1 MLSTS
6 SFLSYLLL
14 FLSWPTIVASMGGAR
29 LAELRKS
36 AVEVFQHGF
45 NNYMQHAFPEDEL
58 RPVSCTPLSRD
69 QTNPGNYDLN
79 DVLGNYSLTLLDSL
93 STLAILAGTPSDDK
107 TAEWALKEFQGGVEK
122 FVDYYGD
129 GRSGPSGRGIRA
141 RGFDLDSKVQVFE
154 TVIRGVGGLLSAHL
168 FAVGELPLP
177 GYEPVQPEQD
187 DADSNPLELSPI
199 PWPSGFRYDGQL
211 LRLALDMAERLL
223 PAFYTTTGL
232 PYPRVN
238 LRHGIP
244 FYINSPLHKVSPN
257 DPDSTQRH
265 PEKTDTCAAGAG
277 SLVLEFTVLS
287 RLTGDS
293 RFEHLAKRA
302 FWTVWKGK
310 SDIGLVGNAIDPE
323 RGDWVNF
330 DTGIGAGVDSFFE
343 YALKSHIL
351 LSGHDLPNVT
361 APEPMAG
368 RKWLD
373 PNLLHAEP
381 LTPEEHTAGAFLEAW
396 HQAHAAIKRHL
407 YNDAHHPYY
416 MTGHRTRGYPF
427 TAWIDSLAAFYPG
440 LLAMAGEVAEGEEAN
455 LLYTA
460 LWTRYGALPE
470 RWSVRER
477 QVDSGIGWWPGRPE
491 FIESTYY
498 LYRATGDPWYLH
510 VGEMVLA
517 DIKRLCRTTCGWSGL
532 QNVDT
537 GEKADRMQSFFLGET
552 TKYLYVLFDPEHPLN
567 KLDAAYV
574 FSTEAHPLIIP
585 RQRTPLPSQK
595 RSKKPQVNR
604 LVKGVK
610 AYYDENYT
618 NTCPVASRPPLTG
631 SAMAARADVFQA
643 ASFVNLHTIANPH
656 SGMELVPTFKGSND
670 TVLQYKENHT
680 FFPWTL
686 PPSMVPNNGTC
697 AALTFK
703 PTLVIEFPS
712 TNQQGSA
719 LNQLFASTA
728 AFKTLYGAK
737 ITSLNGLKVTFLK
750 EESFTRNYDH
760 TWRVTHVNHIALGKD
775 EIVHI
780 DGDILAGVTDPLFN
794 RVRYSPYVDLM
805 IVYGEPPSENTTAET
820 PLETVEVLLDEHGNE
835 IRLTEEQSSWL
846 DRDDDTP
853 KSLDPSYASM
863 LKNIV
868 RAVTSVFDPANTP
881 SPDGPSGTNRR
892 SLHIETYKAAL
903 PIGIGAVPLPDVRD
917 APLAP
922 STPPD
927 DATPPSQLHLP
938 WHTVYLAGQ
947 GCTTRLPD
955 AIPRNHHVIALR
967 RGGCSFSAKLANI
980 PAVTPTAHSLRLVV
994 VVSDPDEDGLADW
1007 DDGFVYGGHLD
1018 RQPWDAPHELVRP
1031 HLEDEQRTP
1040 GGMPRHRP
1048 LSMVMVRG
1056 GDAAWE
1062 QLGRARG
1069 VGIRRKYLIET
1080 QGRRV
1085 DNIVVL

>member
-1 MLSTS
+1 MLST
-6 SFLSYLLL
+6 LLL
-14 FLSWPTIVASMGGAR
+14 LSCLLLSLSWPTSVASMGTAR

-36 AVEVFQHGF
+36 TVEVFQHGF

-69 QTNPGNYDLN
+69 PSNPGNYDLN

-93 STLAILAGTPSDDK
+93 STLAILAGTPSDAK
-107 TAEWALKEFQGGVEK
+107 TAQWALSEFQDGVEK

-129 GRSGPSGRGIRA
+129 GRSGPSGQGMRA

-168 FAVGELPLP
+168 FAIGELPIP
-177 GYEPVQPEQD
+177 GYEPGHSEQD
-187 DADSNPLELSPI
+187 DEDANPLELPPI
-199 PWPSGFRYDGQL
+199 PWPSGFNYDGQL

-265 PEKTDTCAAGAG
+265 REKTDTCAAGAG

-287 RLTGDS
+287 RLTGDP

-323 RGDWVNF
+323 GGDWVNF

-361 APEPMAG
+361 SPEPTSD
-368 RKWLD
+368 RQWLD
-373 PNLLHAEP
+373 PNTLHPEP

-517 DIKRLCRTTCGWSGL
+517 DIKRLCQTKCGWSGL

-567 KLDAAYV
+567 KLDAAFV

-585 RQRTPLPSQK
+585 RQRAT
-595 RSKKPQVNR
+595 RSDKKYKKPQVNR
-604 LVKGVK
+604 LVKSVK

-631 SAMAARADVFQA
+631 SAMAARADVFHA

-656 SGMELVPTFKGSND
+656 SGMELVPAFKGSNN
-670 TVLQYKENHT
+670 TVLRYKENHT

-686 PPSMVPNNGTC
+686 PPSMVPDNGTC

-703 PTLVIEFPS
+703 PTLIIEFPS
-712 TNQQGSA
+712 ANQQGSA
-719 LNQLFASTA
+719 LNQLFANTA
-728 AFKTLYGAK
+728 AFKTMYGAK
-737 ITSLNGLKVTFLK
+737 ITSLNGLKITFLK
-750 EESFTRNYDH
+750 EESFEANYDH

-780 DGDILAGVTDPLFN
+780 DGDLLAGVTDPLFN

-820 PLETVEVLLDEHGNE
+820 PLETLEVLLDEQGNE
-835 IRLTEEQSSWL
+835 IHLTEEQASWL
-846 DRDDDTP
+846 EHDENTP

-863 LKNIV
+863 LKSIV
-868 RAVTSVFDPANTP
+868 RAVTSVFDPTNTP
-881 SPDGPSGTNRR
+881 SPGGPSGAAPR

-903 PIGIGAVPLPDVRD
+903 PVGVGAVPLPDVAD
-917 APLAP
+917 APLPP
-922 STPPD
+922 STAPD
-927 DATPPSQLHLP
+927 DDTPRSKLRLP
-938 WHTVYLAGQ
+938 WQTVYLAEQ
-947 GCTTRLPD
+947 GCDARLPD
-955 AIPRNHHVIALR
+955 AVPRNHHIIAFR
-967 RGGCSFSAKLANI
+967 RGGCSFSDKLANI

-994 VVSDPDEDGLADW
+994 VVSDPDEDGLVDY
-1007 DDGFVYGGHLD
+1007 DDDSIYGAHLD
-1018 RQPWDAPHELVRP
+1018 RQPWDAAGDLVKP

-1048 LSMVMVRG
+1048 LSMVLIRG

-1069 VGIRRKYLIET
+1069 VGVRRKYFIET

>member
-1 MLSTS
+1 MPSTLA
-6 SFLSYLLL
+6 FLSCLLL
-14 FLSWPTIVASMGGAR
+14 SLTWPARVKSMGAAR
-29 LAELRKS
+29 LVELLKS
-36 AVEVFQHGF
+36 MVEVFQHGF
-45 NNYMQHAFPEDEL
+45 NNYMQHAFPGG
-58 RPVSCTPLSRD
+58 RD
-69 QTNPGNYDLN
+69 
-79 DVLGNYSLTLLDSL
+79 
-93 STLAILAGTPSDDK
+93 
-107 TAEWALKEFQGGVEK
+107 WALKEFQGEVEK

-129 GRSGPSGRGIRA
+129 GRRGPSGQGIRA

-168 FAVGELPLP
+168 FAVGELPIP
-177 GYEPVQPEQD
+177 GYDPEHAGLND
-187 DADSNPLELSPI
+187 DDDSNPLELAPI
-199 PWPSGFRYDGQL
+199 PWPSGFHYDGQL

-257 DPDSTQRH
+257 DPDSTQKY

-287 RLTGDS
+287 RLTGDQ

-302 FWTVWKGK
+302 FWAVWKGK
-310 SDIGLVGNAIDPE
+310 SEIGLVGNAIDPE
-323 RGDWVNF
+323 RE
-330 DTGIGAGVDSFFE
+330 TG
-343 YALKSHIL
+343 HIL

-361 APEPMAG
+361 ARAPTTSD
-368 RKWLD
+368 RQWLD
-373 PNLLHAEP
+373 PNTLHTEP

-517 DIKRLCRTTCGWSGL
+517 DINRLCRTKCGWSGL

-552 TKYLYVLFDPEHPLN
+552 TKYLFVLFDPEHPLN
-567 KLDAAYV
+567 KLDAAFV

-585 RQRTPLPSQK
+585 GQRNSRRGQK
-595 RSKKPQVNR
+595 PRKKKKPQVNR

-610 AYYDENYT
+610 AYHDENYT

-643 ASFVNLHTIANPH
+643 ASFVNLHTVANPH
-656 SGMELVPTFKGSND
+656 SGMKLVPTFKGSNE

-686 PPSMVPNNGTC
+686 PTSMVPDNGTC

-719 LNQLFASTA
+719 LKPAVCQ
-728 AFKTLYGAK
+728 YGSIQDPYAPDHLAERLE
-737 ITSLNGLKVTFLK
+737 ITFIR
-750 EESFTRNYDH
+750 ESFAPTTTHCASRTSSHGSRRRDRTH
-760 TWRVTHVNHIALGKD
+760 RWRHALPISK
-775 EIVHI
+775 
-780 DGDILAGVTDPLFN
+780 TPSSN
-794 RVRYSPYVDLM
+794 RVRYAPYRRPHDCLWRTSL
-805 IVYGEPPSENTTAET
+805 GEHTAET
-820 PLETVEVLLDEHGNE
+820 PLETVEVALDEH
-835 IRLTEEQSSWL
+835 RQ
-846 DRDDDTP
+846 RDTP
-853 KSLDPSYASM
+853 E
-863 LKNIV
+863 
-868 RAVTSVFDPANTP
+868 RGAVLVAGTRRRGIGLTRPLLRLHAQEPCPRSHLRLRPGQHPLARRRPLGRQPAHTAHRKP
-881 SPDGPSGTNRR
+881 T
-892 SLHIETYKAAL
+892 KAAL
-903 PIGIGAVPLPDVRD
+903 PVGIGAVPLPDVRD

-922 STPPD
+922 ATAPDENTSATQLHSHGTPSTSPARAAPPPPGRHPAQPPRHRPAAAAAAPSAPSSPTFPPSRPRRTRSASSSSSATRTRTGLGDDDDDDD
-927 DATPPSQLHLP
+927 DA
-938 WHTVYLAGQ
+938 
-947 GCTTRLPD
+947 
-955 AIPRNHHVIALR
+955 
-967 RGGCSFSAKLANI
+967 
-980 PAVTPTAHSLRLVV
+980 
-994 VVSDPDEDGLADW
+994 
-1007 DDGFVYGGHLD
+1007 VYGGHVD
-1018 RQPWDAPHELVRP
+1018 RPPWDAAHDIVKP
-1031 HLEDEQRTP
+1031 HLEDEQP
-1040 GGMPRHRP
+1040 PPAHARHRP
-1048 LSMVMVRG
+1048 LSLVMIR
-1056 GDAAWE
+1056 AP
-1062 QLGRARG
+1062 ARG
-1069 VGIRRKYLIET
+1069 SSLGARGASHPEKPPGYFNPCMPAAAPRAAA
-1080 QGRRV
+1080 
-1085 DNIVVL
+1085 

>member
-1 MLSTS
+1 MLSTLAL
-6 SFLSYLLL
+6 LSCLLL
-14 FLSWPTIVASMGGAR
+14 SLTWPARVKSMGAGR

-36 AVEVFQHGF
+36 TVEVFQHGF

-69 QTNPGNYDLN
+69 PANPGNYDLN

-93 STLAILAGTPSDDK
+93 STLAILAGTPSDDQ

-122 FVDYYGD
+122 FVHYYGD
-129 GRSGPSGRGIRA
+129 GRRGPSGQGIRA

-168 FAVGELPLP
+168 FAVGELPIP
-177 GYEPVQPEQD
+177 GYDPEHAGLND
-187 DADSNPLELSPI
+187 DDDDDSDLLELAPI
-199 PWPSGFRYDGQL
+199 PWPSGFHYDGQL

-257 DPDSTQRH
+257 DPDSTQKY

-287 RLTGDS
+287 RLTGDQ

-302 FWTVWKGK
+302 FWAVWKGK
-310 SDIGLVGNAIDPE
+310 SEIGLVGNAIDPE

-351 LSGHDLPNVT
+351 LSGHDLPN
-361 APEPMAG
+361 
-368 RKWLD
+368 
-373 PNLLHAEP
+373 
-381 LTPEEHTAGAFLEAW
+381 EHTAGAFLEAW

-517 DIKRLCRTTCGWSGL
+517 DINRLCRTKCGWSGL

-567 KLDAAYV
+567 KLDAAFV

-585 RQRTPLPSQK
+585 GQRASRRGQK
-595 RSKKPQVNR
+595 TRKKKKPQVNR

-610 AYYDENYT
+610 AYHDEHYT

-643 ASFVNLHTIANPH
+643 ASFVNLHTVANPH
-656 SGMELVPTFKGSND
+656 SGMKLVPTFKGSNE
-670 TVLQYKENHT
+670 TVLRYKENHT

-686 PPSMVPNNGTC
+686 PTSMVPDNGTC

-719 LNQLFASTA
+719 LNQLFANTA

-737 ITSLNGLKVTFLK
+737 ITSLNGLKITFIK
-750 EESFTRNYDH
+750 EESFAPNYDH

-780 DGDILAGVTDPLFN
+780 DGDMLSDIKDPLFN
-794 RVRYSPYVDLM
+794 RVRYTPYVDLM
-805 IVYGEPPSENTTAET
+805 IIYGEPPSENTTAET
-820 PLETVEVLLDEHGNE
+820 PLETVEVALDEHGNE
-835 IRLTEEQSSWL
+835 IHLSEEASSWL
-846 DRDDDTP
+846 ERDAEAPD
-853 KSLDPSYASM
+853 SLDPSYGSM
-863 LKNIV
+863 LKSLV

-881 SPDGPSGTNRR
+881 SPDDGPAGASRR
-892 SLHIETYKAAL
+892 TLHMETYKAAL
-903 PIGIGAVPLPDVRD
+903 PVGIGTVPLPDVRD

-922 STPPD
+922 ATAPDENTP
-927 DATPPSQLHLP
+927 AAQLHLP
-938 WHTVYLAGQ
+938 WHT
-947 GCTTRLPD
+947 
-955 AIPRNHHVIALR
+955 
-967 RGGCSFSAKLANI
+967 LANI

-994 VVSDPDEDGLADW
+994 V
-1007 DDGFVYGGHLD
+1007 
-1018 RQPWDAPHELVRP
+1018 
-1031 HLEDEQRTP
+1031 DEQRTP

-1048 LSMVMVRG
+1048 LSLVMIRG
-1056 GDAAWE
+1056 GQTAWE

-1069 VGIRRKYLIET
+1069 VGVRRKYVIET

-1085 DNIVVL
+1085 DNIIVL